1 MSKIINIDVLDE
13 QSLNRAIQELEEYR
27 IKFEENVEVYRMYV
41 AEVARKYVDTLFS
54 MAKVDDL
61 VRTGTS
67 RQAQV
72 SVTVEHGDTIS
83 TVIAVGQDAVFVEF
97 GAGVYHNGSA
107 GSSPHPMGAKMGYT
121 IGGYG
126 EGRGKYPIWYFKD
139 EISGEVVS
147 THGTPAQMPM
157 YNAMLLIRS
166 ELQSIARRVFQ

>member
-54 MAKVDDL
+54 STTVDDL
-61 VRTGTS
+61 VGTGES

-83 TVIAVGQDAVFVEF
+83 TVIASGQDAVFVEF

-126 EGRGKYPIWYFKD
+126 QGKGKGKVWGFYHEGLN
-139 EISGEVVS
+139 EVIL